1 MAINSTFPERVK
13 AVITKLGGIT
23 QASQKTGL
31 STSVLS
37 QYSNGKSEPSRTRLM
52 NIADAANVGLAW
64 LATGQDDTMDQT
76 LHILPY
82 YGSKLESGPKIVR
95 QRLIQYST
103 IPITD
108 LFLKNILGRDS
119 IENLGFF
126 DIHGDCMTPT
136 LNRGEWV
143 IANLSDTDVNTGI
156 YIIESGGETHFR
168 RLQTLM
174 GDDGPYQYKIMYDNK
189 NMYETESISRESPD
203 TIHIIGRV
211 IWHGRRM

>member
-1 MAINSTFPERVK
+1 MAENNTFPERIK

-23 QASQKTGL
+23 QASKKTGL

-37 QYSNGKSEPSRTRLM
+37 QYSNGKSEPSRRRL
-52 NIADAANVGLAW
+52 ISLADAAGVGLAW
-64 LATGQDDTMDQT
+64 LATGQEDTMNQT

-82 YGSKLESGPKIVR
+82 YGSKLEGGNEPVR
-95 QRLIQYST
+95 QRLTQYST

-136 LNRGEWV
+136 LNRDEWV
-143 IANLSDTDVNTGI
+143 IANLSDIEVNTGI

-168 RLQTLM
+168 RLQTFM
-174 GDDGPYQYKIMYDNK
+174 GESSPYEYKIMYDNK
-189 NMYETESISRESPD
+189 DMYETESILRESPD
-203 TIHIIGRV
+203 SINIIGRV